1 MKAQDEELMIE
12 ESESG
17 FEGLSSII
25 NISISIFI
33 PNENCLTIRPSL
45 LQYLAL
51 CLGKY

>member
-17 FEGLSSII
+17 FEGLSSI